1 MPVGGAIDGD
11 YQTTSLSYI
20 DTVNLTTS
28 LTTGNSWVY
37 LLLTRWSD
45 DEPDRNIE
53 RAVRETSLVAPLEA
67 KASLTCH
74 GKRLLAGSGATLSFE
89 YAEGTCRC

>member
-67 KASLTCH
+67 KAILTTTAGSRDLSLTS
-74 GKRLLAGSGATLSFE
+74 LADRIAI
-89 YAEGTCRC
+89 